1 MKATLLFLALFFLP
15 IVGLAQAGTLDT
27 TFDSDGKK
35 YFGFSSQNDY
45 GEFVLIQPDNK
56 IIAGGN
62 SSLTGGNL
70 SFSLARMH
78 PDGSFD
84 DTFGTSGKV
93 TTTYGTEGFEAVS
106 GALQSDGKII
116 VIGTSFINSSLGTAQ
131 VAVVRYNTDGTLDTS
146 FDADGIVLTQIS
158 TSNEDFGKTV
168 KIQPDGKILLAVQ
181 SRIDFN
187 RDFVLVRYNS
197 DGSLD
202 TTFDSDGIARTNLPT
217 QEAIYDIALQNDG
230 KIIATGY
237 IANTN
242 DDLRVAR
249 YNGNGSLDTT
259 FGTNGFFTYDFASNH
274 NYGASVAVTSDNK
287 IIIGGRYQNTSFFSP
302 FVAKLN
308 SNGTFDASFDSDGIL
323 ILTTDESISDVAI
336 QSDDKIITFGTSNSK
351 FGVWKLNSNG
361 TFDTTFGNNGKAEIL
376 VNTILS
382 FGNGGTLQADGKIV
396 MIGLT
401 FESQFMKYGVV
412 RLNNNAPLANSSFAA
427 ADLMIY
433 PNPSNG
439 TFFIQNAAELSRAEV
454 TIYNLI
460 GQEVTNFKMISAT
473 QEVTLQKGVYVVEM
487 VNERSK
493 VSKKIVV
500 N

>member
-1 MKATLLFLALFFLP
+1 MRTTILFLGLLFLPFL
-15 IVGLAQAGTLDT
+15 GNAQPGSLDT
-27 TFDSDGKK
+27 TFDLDGKK
-35 YFGFSSQNDY
+35 HFGFASQNDY

-56 IIAGGN
+56 IIAGGK

-84 DTFGTSGKV
+84 NTFGISGKV
-93 TTTYGTEGFEAVS
+93 TTTYGTEGFEAVA
-106 GALQSDGKII
+106 GALQADGKI
-116 VIGTSFINSSLGTAQ
+116 VVVGSSFINAGLGTSQ
-131 VAVVRYNTDGTLDTS
+131 ITVVRYNTDGTLDTS
-146 FDADGIVLTQIS
+146 FDSDGIVLTQIS
-158 TSNEDFGKTV
+158 ASNEDFGKTV
-168 KIQPDGKILLAVQ
+168 KMQPDGKIVVAVQ
-181 SRIDFN
+181 ARIN
-187 RDFVLVRYNS
+187 LNWDFVLVRYNT

-202 TTFDSDGIARTNLPT
+202 ATFDNDGIARTNLPT

-230 KIIATGY
+230 KIVATGY
-237 IANTN
+237 KAVTN
-242 DDLRVAR
+242 DDLFIAR
-249 YNGNGSLDTT
+249 YNSDGSLDTN
-259 FGTNGFFTYDFASNH
+259 FATNGFFTFDFANNH
-274 NYGASVAVTSDNK
+274 NYGASVAITSDNK
-287 IIIGGRYQNTSFFSP
+287 IVIAGRYQNTSFFSP

-308 SNGTFDASFDSDGIL
+308 NNGTFDTSFDTDGIL
-323 ILTTDESISDVAI
+323 ILTTDESISDVAL

-382 FGNGGTLQADGKIV
+382 FGNGGTLQPDGKIV

-412 RLNNNAPLANSSFAA
+412 RLNNNAPLANSSFATEN
-427 ADLMIY
+427 LVIY

-439 TFFIQNAAELSRAEV
+439 TFFIQNTAELSRAEV
-454 TIYNLI
+454 AIYNLI
-460 GQEVTNFKMISAT
+460 GQKITNFKMISTT
-473 QEVTLQKGVYVVEM
+473 QEVTLEKGVYVVEM
-487 VNERSK
+487 VNEHNK
-493 VSKKIVV
+493 VSQKIVV